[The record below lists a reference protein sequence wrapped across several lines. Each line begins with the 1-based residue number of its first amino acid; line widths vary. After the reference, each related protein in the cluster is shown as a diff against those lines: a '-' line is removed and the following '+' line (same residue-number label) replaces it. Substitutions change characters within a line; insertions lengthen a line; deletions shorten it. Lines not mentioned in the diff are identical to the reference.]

1 METELRLILDNL
13 CLRGRVRLVRSNRKG
28 RNNDEMWR
36 FFDETQA
43 FLKCNPAGDWI
54 D

>member
-13 CLRGRVRLVRSNRKG
+13 CLRGRVRLVRSERKG
-28 RNNDEMWR
+28 RNNDEISKS
-36 FFDETQA
+36 FDGTQV
-43 FLKCNPAGDWI
+43 FIICNPADDWL